1 MSIKV
6 PKRSRQKLSGISSTW
21 GAIVQ
26 DTSSLNRERIIATA
40 IAIADQHGLAAVSI
54 RRVAS
59 QLGSS
64 AMALYHYVPSKR
76 DLLNLMLDATY
87 IEFQFPA
94 ATIKDWR
101 GALSHL
107 AWESRRCLKRHP
119 WLSLLHTGNPEYGPE
134 CIRVLEQLL
143 ASLARF
149 GVDIRT
155 AIRILGILFV
165 FVNGFVA
172 S

>member
-6 PKRSRQKLSGISSTW
+6 PERSRRRPSEIASTW
-21 GAIVQ
+21 NAIAQ
-26 DTSSLNRERIIATA
+26 DNNGLNRERIIAA
-40 IAIADQHGLAAVSI
+40 SVSIADQHGLAAVSI

-87 IEFQFPA
+87 VEFQFPA
-94 ATIKDWR
+94 ETITHWR
-101 GALSHL
+101 AALSHF

-119 WLSLLHTGNPEYGPE
+119 WLTLLRSDDPEYGPE

-149 GVDIRT
+149 GLDVRT
-155 AIRILGILFV
+155 AIRIIGI
-165 FVNGFVA
+165 
-172 S
+172 